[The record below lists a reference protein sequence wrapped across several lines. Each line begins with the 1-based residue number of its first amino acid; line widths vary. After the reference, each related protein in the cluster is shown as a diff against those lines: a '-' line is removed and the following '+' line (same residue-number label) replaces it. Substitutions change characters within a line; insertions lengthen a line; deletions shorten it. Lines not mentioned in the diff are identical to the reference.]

1 MDIVDVTFENLP
13 QIVGKVY
20 NELQLVREELKR
32 FPTPP
37 QPKQT
42 LFSEELLPFLAEHGV
57 KWSASTLNKNSSL
70 GKIPYKLIGK
80 RRVFD
85 RATIL
90 IWIAQGCPNVSQLT
104 ASQTLAET
112 VRKGL

>member
-1 MDIVDVTFENLP
+1 MEKYTFEQLP
-13 QIVGKVY
+13 TLIGEMR
-20 NELQLVREELKR
+20 NELTFIKDQLKR
-32 FPTPP
+32 LPAPT